1 MILAVQ
7 SPRKIQMTHS
17 REKRE
22 CVMNKNLLTTKT
34 ITVMKTEEKK
44 AAAEKAAA
52 EKAAAEKG
60 MDLLSLIFG
69 YPSHEQCVINHKKAM
84 GK

>member
-1 MILAVQ
+1 
-7 SPRKIQMTHS
+7 
-17 REKRE
+17 
-22 CVMNKNLLTTKT
+22 
-34 ITVMKTEEKK
+34 MKTEEKK
-44 AAAEKAAA
+44 AAAKAAAEKVATEKVAA

-60 MDLLSLIFG
+60 MDFLSLIFG

>member
-1 MILAVQ
+1 
-7 SPRKIQMTHS
+7 
-17 REKRE
+17 
-22 CVMNKNLLTTKT
+22 
-34 ITVMKTEEKK
+34 MKTEEKK

-52 EKAAAEKG
+52 EKAATEKAAAEKG

>member
-1 MILAVQ
+1 
-7 SPRKIQMTHS
+7 
-17 REKRE
+17 
-22 CVMNKNLLTTKT
+22 MNKNLLTIKT

-44 AAAEKAAA
+44 AATEKKVAT
-52 EKAAAEKG
+52 EKG

>member
-1 MILAVQ
+1 
-7 SPRKIQMTHS
+7 
-17 REKRE
+17 
-22 CVMNKNLLTTKT
+22 
-34 ITVMKTEEKK
+34 
-44 AAAEKAAA
+44 
-52 EKAAAEKG
+52 

>member
-1 MILAVQ
+1 
-7 SPRKIQMTHS
+7 
-17 REKRE
+17 
-22 CVMNKNLLTTKT
+22 
-34 ITVMKTEEKK
+34 MKTEEKK
-44 AAAEKAAA
+44 SAAEKTATK
-52 EKAAAEKG
+52 KAATEKG

>member
-1 MILAVQ
+1 
-7 SPRKIQMTHS
+7 
-17 REKRE
+17 
-22 CVMNKNLLTTKT
+22 
-34 ITVMKTEEKK
+34 MKTEEKK
-44 AAAEKAAA
+44 VATEKAAA
-52 EKAAAEKG
+52 EKAATEKAATEKG

>member
-1 MILAVQ
+1 
-7 SPRKIQMTHS
+7 
-17 REKRE
+17 
-22 CVMNKNLLTTKT
+22 MNKNLLTTKT
-34 ITVMKTEEKK
+34 ITVMKTEEK
-44 AAAEKAAA
+44 KAAA

>member
-44 AAAEKAAA
+44 VATEK
-52 EKAAAEKG
+52 KAAAEKG
-60 MDLLSLIFG
+60 MDLLLLIFG

>member
-1 MILAVQ
+1 
-7 SPRKIQMTHS
+7 
-17 REKRE
+17 
-22 CVMNKNLLTTKT
+22 MNKNLLTTKT

-44 AAAEKAAA
+44 AAAEKAAT
-52 EKAAAEKG
+52 EKG
-60 MDLLSLIFG
+60 MDLLLLIFG

>member
-1 MILAVQ
+1 
-7 SPRKIQMTHS
+7 
-17 REKRE
+17 
-22 CVMNKNLLTTKT
+22 
-34 ITVMKTEEKK
+34 MKTEEKK
-44 AAAEKAAA
+44 VATGKRVATEKKVAT
-52 EKAAAEKG
+52 EKG

>member
-1 MILAVQ
+1 
-7 SPRKIQMTHS
+7 
-17 REKRE
+17 
-22 CVMNKNLLTTKT
+22 MNKNLLTTKT

-44 AAAEKAAA
+44 VAT
-52 EKAAAEKG
+52 EKG

>member
-1 MILAVQ
+1 
-7 SPRKIQMTHS
+7 
-17 REKRE
+17 
-22 CVMNKNLLTTKT
+22 
-34 ITVMKTEEKK
+34 MKTEEKK
-44 AAAEKAAA
+44 VATEKVATEKAAA

>member
-1 MILAVQ
+1 
-7 SPRKIQMTHS
+7 
-17 REKRE
+17 
-22 CVMNKNLLTTKT
+22 MNKNLLTTKT

-44 AAAEKAAA
+44 SAAEKAAT
-52 EKAAAEKG
+52 EKG
-60 MDLLSLIFG
+60 MDLLLLIFG

>member
-1 MILAVQ
+1 
-7 SPRKIQMTHS
+7 
-17 REKRE
+17 
-22 CVMNKNLLTTKT
+22 MNKNLLTTKT

-44 AAAEKAAA
+44 VATEKAATEKAAA

>member
-1 MILAVQ
+1 
-7 SPRKIQMTHS
+7 
-17 REKRE
+17 
-22 CVMNKNLLTTKT
+22 MNKNLLTTKT

-44 AAAEKAAA
+44 VATEKKAAA

>member
-1 MILAVQ
+1 
-7 SPRKIQMTHS
+7 
-17 REKRE
+17 
-22 CVMNKNLLTTKT
+22 
-34 ITVMKTEEKK
+34 MKTEEKKAAAEKAAAEK

>member
-1 MILAVQ
+1 
-7 SPRKIQMTHS
+7 
-17 REKRE
+17 
-22 CVMNKNLLTTKT
+22 MNKNLLTIKT

-44 AAAEKAAA
+44 VATGKRVATEKKVAT
-52 EKAAAEKG
+52 EKG

>member
-1 MILAVQ
+1 
-7 SPRKIQMTHS
+7 
-17 REKRE
+17 
-22 CVMNKNLLTTKT
+22 MNKNLLTIKT

-44 AAAEKAAA
+44 AAAEKKVAT
-52 EKAAAEKG
+52 EKG

>member
-1 MILAVQ
+1 
-7 SPRKIQMTHS
+7 
-17 REKRE
+17 
-22 CVMNKNLLTTKT
+22 MNKNLLTTKT

-44 AAAEKAAA
+44 VATGKRAATEKAAT
-52 EKAAAEKG
+52 EKAATEKG

>member
-1 MILAVQ
+1 
-7 SPRKIQMTHS
+7 
-17 REKRE
+17 
-22 CVMNKNLLTTKT
+22 
-34 ITVMKTEEKK
+34 MKTEEKK
-44 AAAEKAAA
+44 VATEKVATEKAAT
-52 EKAAAEKG
+52 EKG

>member
-1 MILAVQ
+1 
-7 SPRKIQMTHS
+7 
-17 REKRE
+17 
-22 CVMNKNLLTTKT
+22 
-34 ITVMKTEEKK
+34 MKTEEKK

-52 EKAAAEKG
+52 EKAAAEKAATEKG